1 MNLPFWPRK
10 KKGQLR
16 QEIESHLQMAKRDR
30 LEHGESEQQA
40 ARSARR
46 EFGNVALVEHVT
58 RDQWGWVWIEELL
71 QDLRYATRMMRR
83 NLGVTLVAVVTLVLG
98 IGANTAIFSLVNGV
112 LLRPLP
118 FRDANHLVAV
128 NADLPKG
135 AFAVMRDQSRTMDVI
150 AIRDGSFFNLTGRD
164 LPIRLAGAEVSANFF
179 RIMGAQAAMGRT
191 FQDGDDQPGK
201 DTLVILSHSLWEH
214 RFDSDPN
221 ILGRSLLLEGVSRK
235 VVGVMPADFR
245 FLSPKTEL
253 WVPLDLD
260 PRQIGDYWGSSY
272 MPILAR
278 LRPGVTID
286 QAQGDLAELR
296 PKILAAFAWRM
307 PDNSYIK
314 SRVIPLQEAIVGDVR
329 TNLLVLLGAVWLLLL
344 IACANVANLL
354 LARATTRQ
362 KEMALRAALGA
373 SRWRIVRQ
381 LISESVLLSV
391 CGGALGL
398 VTAKYGLSVL
408 KNVLPADM
416 PRLADVSV
424 DTRVLVFT
432 GLLSVLTGILF
443 GLAPAVGASKIDLTK
458 SLKTGGRSGTS
469 GNTALS
475 RLLVVGEV
483 AVSVVLVIGA
493 GLLVKS
499 LWNLSNANPGFRAEY
514 IVTARVTPNQSFCEM
529 AGRCQTFYNDLLAGV
544 RSLPEVKE
552 AAGVNGLPLGG
563 GYEVIPS
570 DVEGFAI
577 PAGAHVPMM
586 MERVIT
592 PNYVHVMGIP
602 LLKGRDLTEADTA
615 PNAERVVLIS
625 KSTAERYW
633 HGKDPI
639 GQHVKPRWLDPWWTV
654 VGVVGDVREN
664 SMTRNLEEWLD
675 GEIYTP
681 YGPHAIAGRG
691 PEAPPAALTL
701 VVRTSR
707 APSQFAGDL
716 QSVVSRLNGDVPV
729 TQIETLQGWIADAIS
744 GPRST
749 ASLFAVFAALAMV
762 LGAIGVYGVISYS
775 VAQRTREIGIR
786 MAMGAR
792 REEVLYLIVGQGARL
807 ALVGVA
813 AGLLGALALTQLMSS
828 LLYGVGAAD
837 PATYIGVA
845 LLLVVVAIAASYVP
859 ARRAMRV
866 DPVVALRYE

>member
-1 MNLPFWPRK
+1 MKFPFWPSK
-10 KKGQLR
+10 KRQQLEN
-16 QEIESHLQMAKRDR
+16 EIDSHLEMAKRDR
-30 LEHGESEQQA
+30 LERGESAPQA
-40 ARSARR
+40 EAAARR
-46 EFGNVALVEHVT
+46 EFGNVALVQHVT

-71 QDLRYATRMMRR
+71 HDLRYAARMMRR

-98 IGANTAIFSLVNGV
+98 IGANTAIFSLVDGV

-118 FRDANHLVAV
+118 FRDANRLVAM
-128 NADLPKG
+128 NSDYPKG
-135 AFAVMRDQSRTMDVI
+135 AFVVMRDQSRTMDVI
-150 AIRDGSFFNLTGRD
+150 AIRDGSAYNLTGRD
-164 LPIRLAGAEVSANFF
+164 LPIRLMGAEVSANFF

-191 FQDGDDQPGK
+191 FQDGDDQPAK
-201 DTLVILSHSLWEH
+201 DNLVVLSHSLWEH
-214 RFDSDPN
+214 RFESDPN
-221 ILGRSLLLEGVSRK
+221 VLGRTLLLEGVSRT

-272 MPILAR
+272 MSILAR

-296 PKILAAFAWRM
+296 PKILASFAWRM
-307 PDNSYIK
+307 PDNSFIK

-329 TNLLVLLGAVWLLLL
+329 TNLLALLGAVGLLLL

-398 VTAKYGLSVL
+398 VTAKYGLSIL

-443 GLAPAVGASKIDLTK
+443 GLAPAVGASKVDLTK
-458 SLKTGGRSGTS
+458 SLKTGDRSGTS

-493 GLLVKS
+493 GLLVES
-499 LWNLSNANPGFRAEY
+499 LWNLSNANPGFHAEY

-563 GYEVIPS
+563 GFEVIPS

-586 MERVIT
+586 MERVVT
-592 PNYVHVMGIP
+592 ADYVRVMGIP

-633 HGKDPI
+633 PGKDPI
-639 GQHVKPRWLDPWWTV
+639 GQHLKPRWLDPWWTV
-654 VGVVGDVREN
+654 VGVVGDVRED

-691 PEAPPAALTL
+691 PEGPPADLTL
-701 VVRTSR
+701 VVRTGR
-707 APSQFAGDL
+707 APRQFAGDL

-729 TQIETLQGWIADAIS
+729 TQIETLHGWIADAIS

-749 ASLFAVFAALAMV
+749 ASLFAVFAALALV

-786 MAMGAR
+786 IAMGAR